1 MSDRERLIQLIYDG
15 VLDDAAWTAA
25 LAMVADVARAAGAGL
40 GVQNM
45 VTHEFWAVAQSG
57 IDASL
62 HGTYERLAPQNRIW
76 QAISRAGRPMADQ
89 MVMPKA
95 EFLRSALHAEYFV
108 PQGFHSVMA
117 APVLANGSHCGVVVA
132 FGSRRR
138 GDFEEPD
145 LAELAGLAGHLSRA
159 IGLRLDRARLVEDLH
174 ARNHILDD
182 APDGIVLLDS
192 TLRVRHLNLPAQVVL
207 ARRDGLALRDGRLAC
222 RDPRDDSE
230 LRKTMRTVLAAGAR
244 AAGGWVVV
252 RRWEGEEHR
261 AALLLQVT
269 GVRGADMAVL
279 VPGTAVV
286 ARIKDPDR
294 DRSPTPVLLQRLL
307 GLTLGEARAVLAVSR
322 TKDQEAAA
330 RRAGVAR
337 TTLRTQLHHAYVKLG
352 LHDRADLLRLLASYG
367 FG

>member
-1 MSDRERLIQLIYDG
+1 MSDREQLIQLIYDG

-25 LAMVADVARAAGAGL
+25 LTMIATEVRSAGAGL
-40 GVQNM
+40 GVQDM
-45 VTHEFWAVAQSG
+45 TTHAFWAVGQSG
-57 IDASL
+57 IDPSL
-62 HGTYERLAPQNRIW
+62 HATYERLAPENRIW

-89 MVMPKA
+89 MVMPKP

-117 APVLANGSHCGVVVA
+117 APVLANGSHCGVLVA

-145 LAELAGLAGHLSRA
+145 LAGLESVANHLSRA
-159 IGLRLDRARLVEDLH
+159 IGLRLERARLMEDLH
-174 ARNHILDD
+174 ARNHVMDD
-182 APDGIVLLDS
+182 APDGILLLDEM
-192 TLRVRHLNLPAQVVL
+192 LRVRHVNLPAKAVL
-207 ARRDGLALRDGRLAC
+207 ARRDGLALRDDRLVC
-222 RDPRDDSE
+222 RDPRDNND
-230 LRKTMRTVLAAGAR
+230 LQRTLHAALTPDGPPAD
-244 AAGGWVVV
+244 GWVVM
-252 RRWEGEEHR
+252 RRGEER
-261 AALLLQVT
+261 AALLLRVAR
-269 GVRGADMAVL
+269 VRGADMAAL

-294 DRSPTPVLLQRLL
+294 DRSPTPALLRRLL

-322 TKDQEAAA
+322 TKDQKAAA
-330 RRAGVAR
+330 RSSGVAR
-337 TTLRTQLHHAYVKLG
+337 TTLRTQLHHAYEKLG